1 MDNISQADPVKKDPF
16 ARRDILQRSPP
27 RARAGSMS
35 EIEDRMIAKG
45 AEKMCQQ
52 PSKRKRGD
60 DVEDATVDKPNV
72 DQYRRA
78 LAEIFKQVT
87 RLEKALADMYKPKQ
101 ELKDIAS
108 KLVLETEKLQD
119 TDFAKWVDQVTIEGQ
134 ALKKQNEELVMQ
146 LRELEGKS
154 IGPADPKVRNLVAH
168 CEECVKAKN
177 KGERRS
183 RLTIKKNC
191 EECVKA
197 KNKGERRSRL
207 TIKKN
212 YEMFQSI
219 SEDDWLEDIFPK
231 LVEHPDGIWDAPV
244 NYQIALPCNRRTPRR
259 HLGCPRKLSNC
270 TPLKTETSQKQSV
283 SCTIPSSRTENQ
295 IRKPT
300 TKSTKRYLYYPII
313 ADGKPDKETDDKDM
327 YQALETVKQLMNK
340 NGKTNLAVPEM
351 EGVVGTIFN
360 RMVKYL
366 FHDTNIKVEV
376 YTDQNAKPTL
386 AKSQTR
392 ETRREPIGG
401 KPSINPV
408 VGGVKRTRQN
418 KGDTILV
425 KMQGRSYADLLRT
438 IKKKVNPGEIGVD
451 LAGVR
456 ETRNGELL
464 LTVQNGSDKAEILRQ
479 EIKEKCPEATAINKA
494 EILRQE
500 IKEKCPEA
508 TAINKTEKWD
518 TRVKPDTFEVRAL
531 RPAFGSRQN
540 ATIITPTAI
549 GEKLLQ
555 MSKIKIGW
563 MKCGNACQNES
574 YCVHCQEVGHQSGS
588 RRCPKSGKMKDGA
601 SSSQNERGN
610 SGGSQNQDDP
620 SQCG

>member
-1 MDNISQADPVKKDPF
+1 MSEIEEPPRARAGSMSEIEDRMIAKGAEKT
-16 ARRDILQRSPP
+16 RRDILQRSPP

-60 DVEDATVDKPNV
+60 DVEDATVDNPNV
-72 DQYRRA
+72 DQYRH
-78 LAEIFKQVT
+78 
-87 RLEKALADMYKPKQ
+87 MYKPKQ

-146 LRELEGKS
+146 LRELEAKS
-154 IGPADPKVRNLVAH
+154 IGLADPKVRNLTAH

-183 RLTIKKNC
+183 RLTIKKN
-191 EECVKA
+191 
-197 KNKGERRSRL
+197 
-207 TIKKN
+207 
-212 YEMFQSI
+212 YEIFQSI

-244 NYQIALPCNRRTPRR
+244 NYQIALPCNKEFESKDRAIRKAIYTFGGKVGLLKQQKRKGKVAVMS
-259 HLGCPRKLSNC
+259 HSLGFPEEDGNF
-270 TPLKTETSQKQSV
+270 TET
-283 SCTIPSSRTENQ
+283 
-295 IRKPT
+295 
-300 TKSTKRYLYYPII
+300 KRFLYYPII

-351 EGVVGTIFN
+351 EGVVGTVFN

-376 YTDQNAKPTL
+376 YTDQNAKPTP

-392 ETRREPIGG
+392 ETRRESIGG

-479 EIKEKCPEATAINKA
+479 EIKEKCPEATAINK
-494 EILRQE
+494 
-500 IKEKCPEA
+500 
-508 TAINKTEKWD
+508 TEKMVLHIKGLDDVTTTEEIVEAICRD

-531 RPAFGSRQN
+531 KPAFGSRQN

-555 MSKIKIGW
+555 NATIITPTAIGE
-563 MKCGNACQNES
+563 KLL
-574 YCVHCQEVGHQSGS
+574 CV
-588 RRCPKSGKMKDGA
+588 P
-601 SSSQNERGN
+601 
-610 SGGSQNQDDP
+610 
-620 SQCG
+620 

>member
-1 MDNISQADPVKKDPF
+1 
-16 ARRDILQRSPP
+16 
-27 RARAGSMS
+27 MS
-35 EIEDRMIAKG
+35 HSLGFPEEDG
-45 AEKMCQQ
+45 
-52 PSKRKRGD
+52 
-60 DVEDATVDKPNV
+60 N
-72 DQYRRA
+72 
-78 LAEIFKQVT
+78 F
-87 RLEKALADMYKPKQ
+87 
-101 ELKDIAS
+101 
-108 KLVLETEKLQD
+108 
-119 TDFAKWVDQVTIEGQ
+119 
-134 ALKKQNEELVMQ
+134 
-146 LRELEGKS
+146 
-154 IGPADPKVRNLVAH
+154 
-168 CEECVKAKN
+168 
-177 KGERRS
+177 
-183 RLTIKKNC
+183 
-191 EECVKA
+191 
-197 KNKGERRSRL
+197 
-207 TIKKN
+207 
-212 YEMFQSI
+212 
-219 SEDDWLEDIFPK
+219 
-231 LVEHPDGIWDAPV
+231 
-244 NYQIALPCNRRTPRR
+244 
-259 HLGCPRKLSNC
+259 
-270 TPLKTETSQKQSV
+270 TET
-283 SCTIPSSRTENQ
+283 
-295 IRKPT
+295 
-300 TKSTKRYLYYPII
+300 KRFLYYPII

-479 EIKEKCPEATAINKA
+479 EIKEKCPEATAINK
-494 EILRQE
+494 
-500 IKEKCPEA
+500 
-508 TAINKTEKWD
+508 TEKMVLHIKGLDDVTTTEEIVEAICRD

-563 MKCGNACQNES
+563 MKCGIYEREKELKCFRCWELGHIKANCKGSDRSTLCAKCAKPGHMANACQNES